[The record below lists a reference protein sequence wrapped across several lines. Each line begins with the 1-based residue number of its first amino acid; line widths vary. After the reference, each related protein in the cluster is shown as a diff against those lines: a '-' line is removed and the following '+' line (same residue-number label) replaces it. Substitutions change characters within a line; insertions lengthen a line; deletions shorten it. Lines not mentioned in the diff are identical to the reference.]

1 MSLFFFGRIVA
12 RADIEPQISWTAG
25 YQEIFSAAYLFT
37 FGFQGV
43 LRVVDDLQQTPKRYR
58 AWMSSP
64 NPQPALSKEIVK
76 SYICSRSS
84 AGSNGGFGIGIAPRR
99 M

>member
-25 YQEIFSAAYLFT
+25 YQEIFSAAYLLT

-43 LRVVDDLQQTPKRYR
+43 LRVADDLQQTPKRYLGVDVQ
-58 AWMSSP
+58 SE
-64 NPQPALSKEIVK
+64 PAAGIVEGNCQIFDLLSFV
-76 SYICSRSS
+76 
-84 AGSNGGFGIGIAPRR
+84 GGQHWRIRHWD
-99 M
+99 